1 MKNYHPVSLFP
12 ISGKILERLIF
23 NPSGLKPGDSCVS
36 QLVRITYDMYK
47 YFDEGHEV
55 RDVFLDTLKVFGK
68 VWQDGIVF
76 KLTQDGISV
85 NLLKILR
92 DFLSERRQR
101 LVLNGQAFKWTNVTA
116 GIPKGSIL
124 FPLLFLICVNN
135 LSQELSD

>member
-68 VWQDGIVF
+68 V
-76 KLTQDGISV
+76 GISV